1 MRDVS
6 KKSNAEINILLKE
19 MEHEYEALKSQVK
32 NKLDRM
38 KELDKKYQDTKNIL
52 LKRTRGKI

>member
-1 MRDVS
+1 MGDVS
-6 KKSNAEINILLKE
+6 KMSNAEINILLKE

-38 KELDKKYQDTKNIL
+38 KELDKKYLNVKSIL
-52 LKRTRGKI
+52 SQRTRGKI